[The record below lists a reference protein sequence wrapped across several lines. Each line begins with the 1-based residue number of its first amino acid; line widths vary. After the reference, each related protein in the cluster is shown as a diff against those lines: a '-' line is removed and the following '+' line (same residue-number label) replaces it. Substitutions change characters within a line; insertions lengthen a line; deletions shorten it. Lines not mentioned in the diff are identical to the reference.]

1 MELKDFIETALTQLI
16 DGLNSAA
23 SYAKEHGAEVN
34 PANENGKLNR
44 SMMLDRRVAEVK
56 FDIAIAVSEGSG
68 TKAGISVLGGV
79 INLGA
84 GGESKAE
91 NSVVSRIQF
100 TVPMALPKQEK

>member
-16 DGLNSAA
+16 EGVNSA
-23 SYAKEHGAEVN
+23 SKFAKSNGAEIN
-34 PANENGKLNR
+34 PASLKGELNGGYNANR
-44 SMMLDRRVAEVK
+44 KVADIK
-56 FDIAIAVSEGSG
+56 FDIAIAVSEGTG
-68 TKAGISVLGGV
+68 TKAGISVLGGA

-100 TVPMALPKQEK
+100 TVPIALPKQEE